1 MKVILLEDV
10 KGKGKK
16 GDVVNVSDGYAR
28 NFLFP
33 NKKAVEANAQNLNEL
48 KMKQAAEKNRK
59 QQELEKAKN
68 LAAELSGIEVR
79 VKGKSGE
86 NGKLFGS
93 ITNKEVADALKA
105 QHQLTVDRKKIVMP
119 EPIKTLGNFE
129 LEVKVYPD
137 VTAKLNV
144 LVEEE

>member
-16 GDVVNVSDGYAR
+16 GDIVNVSDGYAR

-33 NKKAVEANAQNLNEL
+33 GKKAIEANAQNLNDL

-59 QQELEKAKN
+59 QHELEEAKR
-68 LAAELSGIEVR
+68 LAARLSGLEVK
-79 VKGKSGE
+79 VKAKSGE

-93 ITNKEVADALKA
+93 VTNKEVADALKA
-105 QHQLTVDRKKIVMP
+105 QHNLTVDKKKIVMP
-119 EPIKTLGNFE
+119 DPIKTLGSFE

-137 VTAKLNV
+137 VSAKLNV